1 MSDEPAPKDTLVMGA
16 VVSQNAPAPNPAVLL
31 VDDEQPILRA
41 FERVLR
47 SKGFDVVMAE
57 SGHAALELVMARRFG
72 VIVSDINMP
81 GMSGVELLQVV
92 RAYDLD
98 VPIILMT
105 GVPTLE
111 TAMEAVRLGAIQ
123 YLPKPI
129 NNAELVAAV
138 ERGMRLHKI
147 AQAKRAALELQGEEA
162 ALPGDLA
169 GLRASFDRALETMWM
184 AFQPIVDEG
193 RKRIFA
199 YEALMRSKE
208 PTLPHPGAVLDAAE
222 KLGRVR
228 ELGRHV
234 RALSARAFADR
245 PGEALLFVNLHA
257 EDLLDDALFDRESP
271 LGAISKTVVLEIT
284 ERAALDEIQD
294 IQRRVMELR
303 RFGYRIAIDDLGAGY
318 AGLSSFVALEPEF
331 VKLDMSLV
339 RGVHESMTR
348 QRLIGT
354 MTSLCT
360 DLDMRVIAEGVEVA
374 AERDGVSRLGCHLLQ
389 GYFFAKPGPPFPGV
403 DGML

>member
-1 MSDEPAPKDTLVMGA
+1 MTDEPMNKDTLVMGA
-16 VVSQNAPAPNPAVLL
+16 VATKGAPASAVLL

-47 SKGFDVVMAE
+47 SKGFEVVMAE
-57 SGHAALELVMARRFG
+57 NGHAALELVMARRFG

-111 TAMEAVRLGAIQ
+111 TAMEAVRLGAVQ

-129 NNAELVAAV
+129 NNSDLIDAV
-138 ERGMRLHKI
+138 ERGMRLHKM
-147 AQAKRAALELQGEEA
+147 AQAKRDALELQGQEA
-162 ALPGDLA
+162 GRPGDIA
-169 GLRASFDRALETMWM
+169 GMKASFDRALSTMWM
-184 AFQPIVDEG
+184 AFQPIIDTP

-199 YEALMRSKE
+199 YEALMRTKE
-208 PTLPHPGAVLDAAE
+208 PSLPHPGAVLDAAE
-222 KLGRVR
+222 KLGRLS
-228 ELGRHV
+228 ELGRHI
-234 RALSARAFADR
+234 RALSAQAFVD
-245 PGEALLFVNLHA
+245 PPPESLLFVNLHA
-257 EDLLDDALFDRESP
+257 QDLVDDGLFDVESP
-271 LGAISKTVVLEIT
+271 LTAIASRVVLEIT
-284 ERAALDEIQD
+284 ERAALDEIKD
-294 IQRRVMELR
+294 IQQRVMELR

-360 DLDMRVIAEGVEVA
+360 DLDMKVIAEGVEVA
-374 AERDGVSRLGCHLLQ
+374 AERDGVSRLGCTLLQ

-403 DGML
+403 DGMT